1 MTTAMESMG
10 MGAVVGG
17 TKGWKGDSD
26 SEGGVQDVSGVS
38 SSVAGREREDV
49 MVRFIHGDY

>member
-1 MTTAMESMG
+1 MTTAMASMG